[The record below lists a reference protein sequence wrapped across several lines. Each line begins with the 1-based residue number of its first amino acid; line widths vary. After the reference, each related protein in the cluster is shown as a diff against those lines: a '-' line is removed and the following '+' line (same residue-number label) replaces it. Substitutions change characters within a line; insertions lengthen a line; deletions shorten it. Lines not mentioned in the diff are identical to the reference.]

1 MKNNKINCNDIVF
14 SNDVDFCLIS
24 GPCQIESENHALD
37 LSIIHISEPTRPY

>member
-24 GPCQIESENHALD
+24 GPCQIESENHASRYCRKIKRD
-37 LSIIHISEPTRPY
+37 NNQK